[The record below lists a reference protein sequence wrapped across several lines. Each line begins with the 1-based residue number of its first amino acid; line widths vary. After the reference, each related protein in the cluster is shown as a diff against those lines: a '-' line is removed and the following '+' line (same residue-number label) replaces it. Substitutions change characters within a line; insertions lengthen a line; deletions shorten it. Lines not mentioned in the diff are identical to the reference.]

1 MIDLRNIE
9 FYNTPDGAVMV
20 KKQGEQPK
28 ELLPNDFEFIDSLLS
43 KITERYPEAIEA
55 MEKLYDKSKPNR
67 RYFIFR
73 MVDRFCRCNFGR
85 YDQTKMD
92 IDEYGEINLEQIDCP
107 LQATGDCPFF
117 GVICKPREMI
127 SLSAREIQICRE
139 VAKGLTNHEIAN
151 SLQISPFTVLKH
163 RRNIREKLGAVN
175 TAQMMEIVKDIL

>member
-1 MIDLRNIE
+1 MIDLRTIE

-20 KKQGEQPK
+20 KELGKQPY
-28 ELLPNDFEFIDSLLS
+28 ELLPTSYDFV
-43 KITERYPEAIEA
+43 EA
-55 MEKLYDKSKPNR
+55 MLQKISEHYPDALTAMWRLYAKSQPNR
-67 RYFIFR
+67 RYFEFR

-92 IDEYGEINLEQIDCP
+92 IDEYGNLNLEQIDCP

-127 SLSAREIQICRE
+127 SLTNREIQICKE
-139 VAKGLTNHEIAN
+139 VAKGLTNNDIAEA
-151 SLQISPFTVLKH
+151 LQISPFTVLKH
-163 RRNIREKLGAVN
+163 RRNIREKLGAAN